1 MSYLVQNDNFENIS
15 LDSLGGFDFSNIS
28 QESVQKAYQ
37 DALPTDADL
46 WSLAEGNT
54 EEILKKL
61 AEFRKL
67 FQFFKGLSQ
76 DEDLPKEFRELFE
89 KMASELAVKKQNE
102 NVKYFSENKLQSY
115 LIATLSP
122 NDNNGNK
129 FLLNAWLIVDD
140 LTEDLSRFESLLDT
154 NEQQIGKICNLN
166 EVSLELNQFLEKALR
181 LLRGKNYCLTIEVFL
196 PTDLMGMEIDRWKI
210 SDPVDEDMT
219 LGIKYPIRLRS
230 LERLDLRYLDHYL
243 SQWRESWHQVRKL
256 LENTPNQEWFE
267 TLAEIENF
275 SWKLLKVNLN
285 KKIGLK
291 VTCHH
296 PKSMRKDL
304 FKAILQAKTPVAIW
318 TRTDIPNLDQVTAI
332 DEILSFKPLCHLCE
346 SVRQTREKADA
357 QTGEHLGHHLALL
370 WENPYRLTPD
380 IMRELIQTGQ

>member
-1 MSYLVQNDNFENIS
+1 MSYLVQNDNLESIS
-15 LDSLGGFDFSNIS
+15 LDSLRDFDFSSIS
-28 QESVQKAYQ
+28 QKSVQKAYQ
-37 DALPTDADL
+37 DVLPNDADL

-67 FQFFKGLSQ
+67 FQFFQGLSQ

-89 KMASELAVKKQNE
+89 KTASELAVKKQNE

-122 NDNNGNK
+122 NDNNSNK

-140 LTEDLSRFESLLDT
+140 LVKGLSKFQSLLDG
-154 NEQQIGKICNLN
+154 NEQQTGKICNLN
-166 EVSLELNQFLEKALR
+166 EVSLEFNKFLEKALR
-181 LLRGKNYCLTIEVFL
+181 LLRGKNYCLIIEFFL
-196 PTDLMGMEIDRWKI
+196 PTDLMGIEIDRWKI
-210 SDPVDEDMT
+210 NDPVDDDIT

-230 LERLDLRYLDHYL
+230 LERLDLRYLDSYL
-243 SQWRESWHQVRKL
+243 SQWYESWHKVRKL
-256 LENTPNQEWFE
+256 LEDKPNQDYFE
-267 TLAEIENF
+267 TLAEIENCD
-275 SWKLLKVNLN
+275 WKSLRRNLS

-291 VTCHH
+291 VTCRH
-296 PKSMRKDL
+296 PESMREHL
-304 FKAILQAKTPVAIW
+304 FKAIRGATTPIAIW
-318 TRTDIPNLDQVTAI
+318 IRTDIPNLDQVTAI
-332 DEILSFKPLCHLCE
+332 DEILTSQPLCYLCE
-346 SVRQTREKADA
+346 SVRQVREKADA

>member
-1 MSYLVQNDNFENIS
+1 MSYLVQNDNLESIS
-15 LDSLGGFDFSNIS
+15 LDSLRNFDFSNIS
-28 QESVQKAYQ
+28 QESVRKAYQ
-37 DALPTDADL
+37 DALPPDANL

-61 AEFRKL
+61 TEFRKL
-67 FQFFKGLSQ
+67 FQFFQGLSQ

-89 KMASELAVKKQNE
+89 KTASELAVKKQNE
-102 NVKYFSENKLQSY
+102 NVKSLSKNKLQSY

-140 LTEDLSRFESLLDT
+140 LTEDLSRFESLLDK

-166 EVSLELNQFLEKALR
+166 EVSLELNQFLEKALL
-181 LLRGKNYCLTIEVFL
+181 LLRGKNYCLTIEFFL

-210 SDPVDEDMT
+210 SDPVDEEMT

-256 LENTPNQEWFE
+256 LENTPNQECFE

-304 FKAILQAKTPVAIW
+304 FKAILQATTPVAIW

>member
-1 MSYLVQNDNFENIS
+1 MSYLVQNDNFESIS
-15 LDSLGGFDFSNIS
+15 LDSLRDFDFSSIS
-28 QESVQKAYQ
+28 QKSVQKAYQ

-46 WSLAEGNT
+46 WGSAEGNT

-76 DEDLPKEFRELFE
+76 DKNVPKEIRELFE

-140 LTEDLSRFESLLDT
+140 LTKDLSKFVSLLDK

-181 LLRGKNYCLTIEVFL
+181 LLRGKNYCLTIEFFL

-210 SDPVDEDMT
+210 SDPVNDDIT

-230 LERLDLRYLDHYL
+230 LERLDLRYLDRYL
-243 SQWRESWHQVRKL
+243 SQWLDSWHKVRKL
-256 LENTPNQEWFE
+256 LENKPNQECFE
-267 TLAEIENF
+267 TLVKIENF
-275 SWKLLKVNLN
+275 DWESLRGNLK

-304 FKAILQAKTPVAIW
+304 FKAILQATTPLAIW

-332 DEILSFKPLCHLCE
+332 DEILTFQPLCHLCE

>member
-1 MSYLVQNDNFENIS
+1 MTYLVQNDNLESIS
-15 LDSLGGFDFSNIS
+15 LDSLRNFDFPNIS
-28 QESVQKAYQ
+28 QESVRKAYQ

-46 WSLAEGNT
+46 WDLAEGNT

-67 FQFFKGLSQ
+67 FQFFQGLSQ
-76 DEDLPKEFRELFE
+76 DKDLPKEFRELFE
-89 KMASELAVKKQNE
+89 KTASELAVKKHDE
-102 NVKYFSENKLQSY
+102 NVKYLSENKLQSY
-115 LIATLSP
+115 LIATLYP
-122 NDNNGNK
+122 NENNGNQ

-140 LTEDLSRFESLLDT
+140 LIGDLSKFQSLLDK

-166 EVSLELNQFLEKALR
+166 EVSLELSKFLEKALR
-181 LLRGKNYCLTIEVFL
+181 LLRGKNYCLTIEFFL

-210 SDPVDEDMT
+210 SDPVDDDIT

-230 LERLDLRYLDHYL
+230 LERLNLRYLDHYL
-243 SQWRESWHQVRKL
+243 SQWRESWHKVRKL
-256 LENTPNQEWFE
+256 LENKPNQDCFE
-267 TLAEIENF
+267 TLSAIENF
-275 SWKLLKVNLN
+275 NWKVLKVNLN

-296 PKSMRKDL
+296 PKSIQKDL
-304 FKAILQAKTPVAIW
+304 FKAILQATTPLAIW
-318 TRTDIPNLDQVTAI
+318 TRTDILNLDQVTAI
-332 DEILSFKPLCHLCE
+332 DEVLTSQPLCHLCE

>member
-1 MSYLVQNDNFENIS
+1 
-15 LDSLGGFDFSNIS
+15 
-28 QESVQKAYQ
+28 
-37 DALPTDADL
+37 
-46 WSLAEGNT
+46 
-54 EEILKKL
+54 
-61 AEFRKL
+61 
-67 FQFFKGLSQ
+67 
-76 DEDLPKEFRELFE
+76 
-89 KMASELAVKKQNE
+89 
-102 NVKYFSENKLQSY
+102 
-115 LIATLSP
+115 
-122 NDNNGNK
+122 
-129 FLLNAWLIVDD
+129 
-140 LTEDLSRFESLLDT
+140 
-154 NEQQIGKICNLN
+154 
-166 EVSLELNQFLEKALR
+166 
-181 LLRGKNYCLTIEVFL
+181 
-196 PTDLMGMEIDRWKI
+196 MGMEIDRWKI

-256 LENTPNQEWFE
+256 LENTPNQECFE

-304 FKAILQAKTPVAIW
+304 FKAILQATTPVAIW

>member
-1 MSYLVQNDNFENIS
+1 MSYLVQNDNLESIS
-15 LDSLGGFDFSNIS
+15 LDSLRNFDFSNIS
-28 QESVQKAYQ
+28 QESVRKAYQ
-37 DALPTDADL
+37 DALPPDANL

-61 AEFRKL
+61 TEFRKL
-67 FQFFKGLSQ
+67 FQFFQGLSQ

-89 KMASELAVKKQNE
+89 KTASELAVKKQNE
-102 NVKYFSENKLQSY
+102 NVKSLSKNKLQSY

-140 LTEDLSRFESLLDT
+140 LTEDLSRFESLLDK

-166 EVSLELNQFLEKALR
+166 EVSLELNQFLEKALL
-181 LLRGKNYCLTIEVFL
+181 LLRGKNYCLTIEFFL

-210 SDPVDEDMT
+210 SDPVDEEMT

-256 LENTPNQEWFE
+256 LENTPNQECFE

-296 PKSMRKDL
+296 PESMREYL
-304 FKAILQAKTPVAIW
+304 FKAIRGATTPIAIW
-318 TRTDIPNLDQVTAI
+318 TRTDIPNLDQVKAI
-332 DEILSFKPLCHLCE
+332 DEILTSQPLCHLCE
-346 SVRQTREKADA
+346 SVRQTRQIAGI

-380 IMRELIQTGQ
+380 IMPLVPTEQ

>member
-1 MSYLVQNDNFENIS
+1 MSYLVQNDNFESIS
-15 LDSLGGFDFSNIS
+15 LDSLRNFDFSNIS
-28 QESVQKAYQ
+28 QESVRKAYQ
-37 DALPTDADL
+37 NALPTDTNL
-46 WSLAEGNT
+46 WDLAEGNT

-67 FQFFKGLSQ
+67 FQFFQGLSQ

-89 KMASELAVKKQNE
+89 KTASELAVKKQHK

-140 LTEDLSRFESLLDT
+140 LVKGLSKFQSLLDG
-154 NEQQIGKICNLN
+154 NEQQTGKICNLN
-166 EVSLELNQFLEKALR
+166 EVSSEFNKFLEKALR
-181 LLRGKNYCLTIEVFL
+181 LLRGKNYCLIIEFFL
-196 PTDLMGMEIDRWKI
+196 PTDLMGTEIDRWKI
-210 SDPVDEDMT
+210 NDPVDDDIT
-219 LGIKYPIRLRS
+219 LGIKYLIRLRS
-230 LERLDLRYLDHYL
+230 LERLDLSYLDRYL
-243 SQWRESWHQVRKL
+243 SQWLDSWHKVRKL
-256 LENTPNQEWFE
+256 LENKPNQDYFE
-267 TLAEIENF
+267 TLAEIENCD
-275 SWKLLKVNLN
+275 WKSLRHNLS

-304 FKAILQAKTPVAIW
+304 FKAILQATTPLAIW

-332 DEILSFKPLCHLCE
+332 DEILTFQPLCHLCE
-346 SVRQTREKADA
+346 SVRQTREEADA

>member
-1 MSYLVQNDNFENIS
+1 MNYLAQNNDFESIA
-15 LDSLGGFDFSNIS
+15 LDSLRDFDFSRIS
-28 QESVQKAYQ
+28 QESVRKAYQ

-46 WSLAEGNT
+46 WGLAEGNT

-89 KMASELAVKKQNE
+89 KTASELAVKKQNE
-102 NVKYFSENKLQSY
+102 NVKYLSENKLQSY

-140 LTEDLSRFESLLDT
+140 LTEDLSRFESLLDK

-181 LLRGKNYCLTIEVFL
+181 LLRGKNYCLTIEFFL

-256 LENTPNQEWFE
+256 LENTPNQECFE

-304 FKAILQAKTPVAIW
+304 FKAILQATTPVAIW